1 MMTVEHVL
9 TPPREHGRARR
20 TVAAIGVHL
29 LRALGLSVGLAL
41 LSASSGL
48 SQERTVE
55 RILRDQ
61 RVDIAERGWMGLSVR
76 VTFTE
81 RTGAPPDARVRILR
95 TVDGGPA
102 SLAGIIPG
110 DVIHSIDGER
120 LTMERWSN
128 FTDDLRPRVRVRLG
142 MDRGR
147 VSREVLLT
155 TATRPSLP
163 PIPVGL
169 TTYLDSVRTSFRAQL
184 VLARSRWATRDY
196 VTLLI
201 AGDSVER
208 TSVHILDQTRANA
221 VRHRTRTRPET
232 RERQPESSRDT
243 DGAPMARGF
252 SWATGPGGRMTWVMT
267 GDSLE
272 RWSLPRTD
280 FVVSSVRPT
289 SRYTSVRST
298 DSALPLEYL
307 LLSSVAAD
315 SVKSAIVQLR
325 EQLNDVHEATRRR
338 ELEIVQ
344 VVPRRTRG
352 TDLADRELD
361 RLKSDDARVTE
372 ELSGLAMRLAEIG
385 SVERESR
392 MRAAG
397 DARATV
403 QWSRPVTAHLVG
415 RNFVGGAQFS
425 DMNPELA
432 TYFGTDRGVLVIQ
445 VLSGTPAS
453 EAGLIPGDVVT
464 GVGGS
469 DIEDLR
475 SFRDRLNR
483 VYSLERG
490 AVLSLIRRRAQL
502 FVTLSR

>member
-1 MMTVEHVL
+1 MLYAVVRRIAGDDDLAQDYAQEAWI
-9 TPPREHGRARR
+9 RA
-20 TVAAIGVHL
+20 I
-29 LRALGLSVGLAL
+29 RALPTFRGDARFSTWLHRIAVNSALQAVRRAESRHKREAPMPESPAVAQPSRDAL
-41 LSASSGL
+41 LSQRLEWALDLLPERMRKVLILHDVEGYTHDEIGELLGTAAGTSK
-48 SQERTVE
+48 SQ
-55 RILRDQ
+55 L
-61 RVDIAERGWMGLSVR
+61 
-76 VTFTE
+76 FK
-81 RTGAPPDARVRILR
+81 
-95 TVDGGPA
+95 
-102 SLAGIIPG
+102 
-110 DVIHSIDGER
+110 
-120 LTMERWSN
+120 
-128 FTDDLRPRVRVRLG
+128 
-142 MDRGR
+142 
-147 VSREVLLT
+147 
-155 TATRPSLP
+155 
-163 PIPVGL
+163 
-169 TTYLDSVRTSFRAQL
+169 
-184 VLARSRWATRDY
+184 
-196 VTLLI
+196 
-201 AGDSVER
+201 
-208 TSVHILDQTRANA
+208 
-221 VRHRTRTRPET
+221 
-232 RERQPESSRDT
+232 
-243 DGAPMARGF
+243 ARGF
-252 SWATGPGGRMTWVMT
+252 SLATGPGGRMTWVMT

-272 RWSLPRTD
+272 RWSLPPTD

-289 SRYTSVRST
+289 GRYTSVRST

-307 LLSSVAAD
+307 LLTSVAAD

-352 TDLADRELD
+352 TDLSDRELD

-397 DARATV
+397 GDARATV

-425 DMNPELA
+425 EMNPELA

-453 EAGLIPGDVVT
+453 EAGLMPGDVVT

-475 SFRDRLNR
+475 SFRDRLNQ
-483 VYSLERG
+483 VYSLQRG
-490 AVLSLIRRRAQL
+490 VVLSLIRRRAQI